1 MTRLSSALGTG
12 AEFRI
17 KKFELGGHAFRVRVP
32 LVSESDAIHSR
43 IIKPDSAAIDKIY
56 ADLTKSLDEFK
67 TLKNEDLVFTENDVV
82 VSGRSMREAA
92 TNKAMMEARIV
103 EMIRLLQPENP
114 ANTLDDITY
123 AEIEL
128 EWPLSVQLALVE
140 KINEVISP
148 GYKETRGN

>member
-1 MTRLSSALGTG
+1 MTRLSSALGTS

-32 LVSESDAIHSR
+32 LVSESDAMHSR
-43 IIKPDSAAIDKIY
+43 IIKPDSAAIDRIY

-67 TLKNEDLVFTENDVV
+67 TLKNEELVFTENDVV

-92 TNKAMMEARIV
+92 TNKAMMEARIT

-114 ANTLDDITY
+114 ENKLDDITY
-123 AEIEL
+123 AEIEM

-148 GYKETRGN
+148 GYKENRGN

>member
-17 KKFELGGHAFRVRVP
+17 KKFELGNHSFRVRVP

-148 GYKETRGN
+148 GYKENRGN

>member
-32 LVSESDAIHSR
+32 LVSESDAMHSR

-67 TLKNEDLVFTENDVV
+67 TLKNEELVFTDNDVV

-92 TNKAMMEARIV
+92 TNKAMMEARIT
-103 EMIRLLQPENP
+103 EMICLLQPENP

-123 AEIEL
+123 AEIEM

-148 GYKETRGN
+148 GYKENRGN

>member
-17 KKFELGGHAFRVRVP
+17 KKFELGGHVFRVRVP
-32 LVSESDAIHSR
+32 LVSESDVIHSR

-92 TNKAMMEARIV
+92 TNKAMMEARIT

-140 KINEVISP
+140 KISEVVSP

>member
-103 EMIRLLQPENP
+103 EMVRLLQPENP

-140 KINEVISP
+140 KISEVISP
-148 GYKETRGN
+148 GYKENRGN

>member
-56 ADLTKSLDEFK
+56 VDLTKSLDEFK
-67 TLKNEDLVFTENDVV
+67 TLKNEDLVFSENDVV

-92 TNKAMMEARIV
+92 TNKAMMEARIT

-114 ANTLDDITY
+114 ANLLDDITY

-148 GYKETRGN
+148 GYKENRGN

>member
-17 KKFELGGHAFRVRVP
+17 KKFELAGHNFRVRVP
-32 LVSESDAIHSR
+32 LVSESDAMHSR
-43 IIKPDSAAIDKIY
+43 IIKPDSAAVEKIY
-56 ADLTKSLDEFK
+56 LELTKSLEEFK
-67 TLKNEDLVFTENDVV
+67 ATENADLVFTENDVV

-103 EMIRLLQPENP
+103 EMVRLLQSDDP
-114 ANTLDDITY
+114 ANNLDDITY

-128 EWPLSVQLALVE
+128 EWPLSVQRALVE
-140 KINEVISP
+140 KISEVISP
-148 GYKETRGN
+148 IYKEVRGN

>member
-32 LVSESDAIHSR
+32 LVSESDAMHSR

-67 TLKNEDLVFTENDVV
+67 TLKNEELVFTDDDVV

-92 TNKAMMEARIV
+92 TNKAMMEARIT

-148 GYKETRGN
+148 GYKENRGN

>member
-17 KKFELGGHAFRVRVP
+17 KKFELAGHNFRVRVP

-43 IIKPDSAAIDKIY
+43 IIKPDSAAVDKIY
-56 ADLTKSLDEFK
+56 LELTKSLEEFK
-67 TLKNEDLVFTENDVV
+67 ATENADLVFTENDVV

-103 EMIRLLQPENP
+103 EMVRLLQSDDPTN
-114 ANTLDDITY
+114 NLDDITY

-128 EWPLSVQLALVE
+128 EWPLSVQRALVE
-140 KINEVISP
+140 KIAEVISP
-148 GYKETRGN
+148 IYKEIRGN

>member
-32 LVSESDAIHSR
+32 LVSESDAMHSR

-56 ADLTKSLDEFK
+56 AELTKSLDEFK
-67 TLKNEDLVFTENDVV
+67 TLKNEELVFTENDVV

-92 TNKAMMEARIV
+92 TNKAMMEARIT
-103 EMIRLLQPENP
+103 EMVRLLQTDNA
-114 ANTLDDITY
+114 ANNLDDITY

-140 KINEVISP
+140 KISEVISP
-148 GYKETRGN
+148 GYKENRGN

>member
-67 TLKNEDLVFTENDVV
+67 TLKNDDLVFTENDVV

-92 TNKAMMEARIV
+92 TNKAMMEARIT

>member
-17 KKFELGGHAFRVRVP
+17 KKFDLGGHAFRVRVP
-32 LVSESDAIHSR
+32 LVSESDAMHSR
-43 IIKPDSAAIDKIY
+43 IIKPDNAAIDKIY

-92 TNKAMMEARIV
+92 TNKAMMEARIT

-123 AEIEL
+123 AEIEM

-140 KINEVISP
+140 KISEVVSP

>member
-17 KKFELGGHAFRVRVP
+17 KKFELAGHNFRVRVP
-32 LVSESDAIHSR
+32 LVSESDAMHSR
-43 IIKPDSAAIDKIY
+43 IIKPDSAAVDKIY
-56 ADLTKSLDEFK
+56 LELTKSLEEFK
-67 TLKNEDLVFTENDVV
+67 ATENADLVFTENDVV

-103 EMIRLLQPENP
+103 EMVRLLQSDDP
-114 ANTLDDITY
+114 ANNLDDITY

-128 EWPLSVQLALVE
+128 EWPLSVQRALVE
-140 KINEVISP
+140 KISEVISP
-148 GYKETRGN
+148 IYKEIRGN

>member
-17 KKFELGGHAFRVRVP
+17 KKFELGGHVFRVRVP
-32 LVSESDAIHSR
+32 LVSESDAMHSR

-56 ADLTKSLDEFK
+56 AELTKSLDEFK
-67 TLKNEDLVFTENDVV
+67 TLKNEELVFTENDVV

-92 TNKAMMEARIV
+92 TNKAMMEARIT
-103 EMIRLLQPENP
+103 EMVRLLQTDDS
-114 ANTLDDITY
+114 ANNLDDITY

-140 KINEVISP
+140 KISEVISP
-148 GYKETRGN
+148 GYKEIRGN

>member
-17 KKFELGGHAFRVRVP
+17 KKFDLGGHAFRVRVP
-32 LVSESDAIHSR
+32 LVSESDAMHSR
-43 IIKPDSAAIDKIY
+43 IIKPDNSAIDKIY

-92 TNKAMMEARIV
+92 TNKAMMEARIT

-123 AEIEL
+123 AEIEM

-148 GYKETRGN
+148 GYKENRGN

>member
-32 LVSESDAIHSR
+32 LVSESDAMHSR

-67 TLKNEDLVFTENDVV
+67 TLKNEELVFTDNDVV

-92 TNKAMMEARIV
+92 TNKAMMEARIT

-123 AEIEL
+123 AEIEM

-148 GYKETRGN
+148 GYKENRGN

>member
-17 KKFELGGHAFRVRVP
+17 KKFELAGHNFRVRVP

-43 IIKPDSAAIDKIY
+43 IIKPDSAAVDKIY
-56 ADLTKSLDEFK
+56 LELTKSLEEFK
-67 TLKNEDLVFTENDVV
+67 ATENADLVFTENDVV

-103 EMIRLLQPENP
+103 EMVRLLQSDDPTN
-114 ANTLDDITY
+114 NLDDITY

-128 EWPLSVQLALVE
+128 EWPLSVQRALVE
-140 KINEVISP
+140 KISEVISP
-148 GYKETRGN
+148 IYKEVRGN

>member
-43 IIKPDSAAIDKIY
+43 IIKPDNAAVDKIY

-67 TLKNEDLVFTENDVV
+67 TRKNEDLVFTENDVV

-92 TNKAMMEARIV
+92 TNKAMMEARIT

-148 GYKETRGN
+148 GYKENRGN

>member
-17 KKFELGGHAFRVRVP
+17 KKFDLGGHAFRVRVP
-32 LVSESDAIHSR
+32 LVSESDAMHSR
-43 IIKPDSAAIDKIY
+43 IIKPDSAAIDRIY

-67 TLKNEDLVFTENDVV
+67 TLKNEELIFTDNDVV

-92 TNKAMMEARIV
+92 TNKAMMEARIT

-148 GYKETRGN
+148 GYKENRGN

>member
-43 IIKPDSAAIDKIY
+43 IIKPDSAAIDRIY
-56 ADLTKSLDEFK
+56 AELTKSLDEFK
-67 TLKNEDLVFTENDVV
+67 TLKNEELVFTENDVV

-92 TNKAMMEARIV
+92 TNKAMMEARIT

-114 ANTLDDITY
+114 ANALDDVTY

-140 KINEVISP
+140 KISEIISP
-148 GYKETRGN
+148 SYKENRGN

>member
-92 TNKAMMEARIV
+92 TNKAMMEARIT

-114 ANTLDDITY
+114 VNTLDDITY

-140 KINEVISP
+140 KISEVISP

>member
-1 MTRLSSALGTG
+1 MTRLSSALGPG

-17 KKFELGGHAFRVRVP
+17 KKFELAGHNFRVRVP

-43 IIKPDSAAIDKIY
+43 IIKPDSETVDKIY
-56 ADLTKSLDEFK
+56 LELTKSLEEFK
-67 TLKNEDLVFTENDVV
+67 ATENADLVFTENDVV

-92 TNKAMMEARIV
+92 TNKAMMEARIT

>member
-103 EMIRLLQPENP
+103 EMVRLLQPENP

-148 GYKETRGN
+148 GYKENRGN

>member
-43 IIKPDSAAIDKIY
+43 IIKPDSAAIDRIY
-56 ADLTKSLDEFK
+56 AELTKSLDEFK
-67 TLKNEDLVFTENDVV
+67 TLKNEELVFTENDVV

-92 TNKAMMEARIV
+92 TNKAMMEARIT
-103 EMIRLLQPENP
+103 EMVRLLQTDNA
-114 ANTLDDITY
+114 ANNLDDITY

-140 KINEVISP
+140 KISEVISP
-148 GYKETRGN
+148 GYKENRGN

>member
-17 KKFELGGHAFRVRVP
+17 KKFDLGGHAFRVRVP
-32 LVSESDAIHSR
+32 LVSESDAMHSR

-92 TNKAMMEARIV
+92 TNKAMMEARIT

-123 AEIEL
+123 AEIEQ

-140 KINEVISP
+140 KISEVVSP

>member
-17 KKFELGGHAFRVRVP
+17 KKFELGGHNFRVRVP

-43 IIKPDSAAIDKIY
+43 IIKPDSAVIDKIY
-56 ADLTKSLDEFK
+56 LELTKSLEEFK
-67 TLKNEDLVFTENDVV
+67 ATENADLVFTENDVV

-103 EMIRLLQPENP
+103 EMVRLLQSDDP
-114 ANTLDDITY
+114 ANNLDDITY

-128 EWPLSVQLALVE
+128 EWPLSVQRALVE
-140 KINEVISP
+140 KIAEVISP
-148 GYKETRGN
+148 IYKEIRGN

>member
-56 ADLTKSLDEFK
+56 VDLTKSLDEFK
-67 TLKNEDLVFTENDVV
+67 TLKNEDLIFTENDVV

-92 TNKAMMEARIV
+92 TNKAMMEARIT

-140 KINEVISP
+140 KISEVISP
-148 GYKETRGN
+148 GYKENRGN

>member
-17 KKFELGGHAFRVRVP
+17 KKFDLGGHAFRVRVP
-32 LVSESDAIHSR
+32 LVSESDAMHSR
-43 IIKPDSAAIDKIY
+43 IIKPESAAIDKIY

-92 TNKAMMEARIV
+92 TNKAMMEARIT

-123 AEIEL
+123 AEIEQ

-140 KINEVISP
+140 KISEVVSP

>member
-92 TNKAMMEARIV
+92 TNKAMMEARIT
-103 EMIRLLQPENP
+103 EMICLLQPENP

>member
-17 KKFELGGHAFRVRVP
+17 KKFELAGHNFRVRVP
-32 LVSESDAIHSR
+32 LVSESDAMHSR
-43 IIKPDSAAIDKIY
+43 IIKPDSAAVDKIY
-56 ADLTKSLDEFK
+56 LELTKSLEEFK
-67 TLKNEDLVFTENDVV
+67 TTENADLVFTENDVV

-103 EMIRLLQPENP
+103 EMVRLLQSDDP
-114 ANTLDDITY
+114 ANNLDDITY

-128 EWPLSVQLALVE
+128 EWPLSVQRALVE
-140 KINEVISP
+140 KISEVISP
-148 GYKETRGN
+148 IYKEVRGN

>member
-17 KKFELGGHAFRVRVP
+17 KKFELGGQAFRVRVP

-92 TNKAMMEARIV
+92 TNKAMMEARIT

-140 KINEVISP
+140 KISEVISP

>member
-1 MTRLSSALGTG
+1 MTRLSNALGTG

-43 IIKPDSAAIDKIY
+43 IIKPDSAAVDKIY
-56 ADLTKSLDEFK
+56 LELTKSLEEFK
-67 TLKNEDLVFTENDVV
+67 TTENEDLVFTENDVV

-92 TNKAMMEARIV
+92 KNKAMMEARIV
-103 EMIRLLQPENP
+103 EMVRLLQSDNP
-114 ANTLDDITY
+114 ANNLDDITY

-128 EWPLSVQLALVE
+128 EWPLNVQRALVE
-140 KINEVISP
+140 KISEVISP
-148 GYKETRGN
+148 SYQEIRGN